1 LKYCPTLAPKSI
13 CSVGIHWL
21 KKRQFFESANESQ
34 VARRLF
40 RAISKVKEIEQR
52 TGVKTKDIP
61 RALFVVAATK

>member
-1 LKYCPTLAPKSI
+1 LAFIGS
-13 CSVGIHWL
+13 

-61 RALFVVAATK
+61 RTLFVVAATK